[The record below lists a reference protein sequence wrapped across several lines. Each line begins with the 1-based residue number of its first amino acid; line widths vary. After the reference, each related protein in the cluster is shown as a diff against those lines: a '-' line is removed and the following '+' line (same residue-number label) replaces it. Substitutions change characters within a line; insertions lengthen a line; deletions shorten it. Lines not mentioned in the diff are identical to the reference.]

1 MFCLLKCCFSFDAN
15 DDIIVATTPA
25 RNTSRSNP
33 IPFQNEK
40 IHNVSR
46 NSIKRQEKI
55 SWQEVL
61 SENQVKEKITRQE
74 VLEDNDDLQFHMDEN
89 KDIHLKN

>member
-25 RNTSRSNP
+25 RNASRSNP
-33 IPFQNEK
+33 IPFQNER

-55 SWQEVL
+55 TWQEVL
-61 SENQVKEKITRQE
+61 SEKQVKEKITHQE
-74 VLEDNDDLQFHMDEN
+74 ALDDNDDLQFRMDEN
-89 KDIHLKN
+89 KESHQKA